1 MNQQPVRNRNSKNER
16 RRVKR
21 DQAKKQVRK
30 RQTRETTAKGKEVIF
45 QIVKTI
51 SHFFPD
57 LWERINNMIDPRK
70 KT

>member
-1 MNQQPVRNRNSKNER
+1 MRNRNSKNER